1 MKKIYFAPETK
12 TVKIQTQHIIAA
24 SLTGLGDEGGTTTLT
39 DENADSGSDSWAR
52 RGNIWDD

>member
-39 DENADSGSDSWAR
+39 EESAESGSDSWAR